1 MKRNDNNKIPHR
13 IVEITK
19 RDYGLEIS
27 GKAAEMSNELLKIL
41 GNASTGNIIKIAN
54 EIRDIITDAR
64 KEVEKRMNFNEY
76 QELALRT
83 ANKEKFTDDEALLN
97 AALGLNGEAGE
108 VADVVKKTN
117 FQGHKFDKEKI
128 IKELGDIL
136 WYVSLGAYACHETL
150 ETVAQM
156 NIDKLKSRYPNGFE
170 SDRSQHRKDGDI

>member
-1 MKRNDNNKIPHR
+1 
-13 IVEITK
+13 
-19 RDYGLEIS
+19 
-27 GKAAEMSNELLKIL
+27 
-41 GNASTGNIIKIAN
+41 
-54 EIRDIITDAR
+54 
-64 KEVEKRMNFNEY
+64 MNFNEY

-83 ANKEKFTDDEALLN
+83 ANKDKLTDDEALLN

-108 VADVVKKTN
+108 VADALKKTN
-117 FQGHKFDKEKI
+117 FQGHKFDKDKI

-170 SDRSQHRKDGDI
+170 SDRSQRRKDGDV